1 MIVEAI
7 HKLVEKSDL
16 SKHEAYECFREIMSG
31 KASDAVIASFL
42 TALRMKGEIS
52 QEIAGAALAMREMS
66 TKIETIHS
74 NVIDTC
80 GTGGDGLGTF
90 NISTASAIVASAAG
104 AVVAKHGNR
113 AVSSK
118 CGSADVLKALGVN
131 IELEKEQVESCL
143 NEVKIA
149 FLFAPKLHG
158 AMKYAMPVRKE
169 LGMRTVFNVL
179 GPLTNPAGAQR
190 QVLGVFRRGLTETLA
205 HVLLDLGTEKALIVH
220 GDGGMDELSTIGE
233 TRISEIDNGTV
244 RTYSFSHNSVGI
256 PAASLS
262 ELNGGDIETNKQ
274 IIETVLNGKKSAPR
288 DIVVLNAGAAVFVA
302 GIAGTLA
309 EGVQRAQQAIDS
321 GTAHQK
327 LKELIEYTNSSKQ

>member
-7 HKLVEKSDL
+7 HKLVEKTDL
-16 SKHEAYECFREIMSG
+16 TKHEAYECVREIMSG
-31 KASDAVIASFL
+31 NASDAMIASFL

-52 QEIAGAALAMREMS
+52 HEIAGAALAMREMA
-66 TKIETIHS
+66 TKIETKHS

-90 NISTASAIVASAAG
+90 NISTASAIVACAAG

-113 AVSSK
+113 AVSSN

-131 IELEKEQVESCL
+131 IELEREQVEQCL
-143 NEVKIA
+143 DEVRIA

-169 LGMRTVFNVL
+169 LGMRTIFNVL
-179 GPLTNPAGAQR
+179 GPLTNPAGAKR

-233 TRISEIDNGTV
+233 TRISEIDNGAV
-244 RTYSFSHNSVGI
+244 RTYSFSHSSVGI
-256 PAASLS
+256 PVASLS
-262 ELNGGDIETNKQ
+262 ELNGGDIETNRQ
-274 IIETVLNGKKSAPR
+274 IIGSVLNGKKGAPR
-288 DIVVLNAGAAVFVA
+288 DIVVLNAGAALFVA
-302 GIAGTLA
+302 GIADSIA
-309 EGVQRAQQAIDS
+309 EGVQSAEYAIDS
-321 GTAHQK
+321 GTANQK
-327 LKELIEYTNSSKQ
+327 LKELIEFTNSSK

>member
-7 HKLVEKSDL
+7 HKLVEKTDL
-16 SKHEAYECFREIMSG
+16 TKHEAYECVREIMSG
-31 KASDAVIASFL
+31 NASDAMIASFL

-52 QEIAGAALAMREMS
+52 QEIAGAALAMREMA
-66 TKIETIHS
+66 TKIETKHS

-90 NISTASAIVASAAG
+90 NISTASAIVACAAG

-113 AVSSK
+113 AVSSN

-131 IELEKEQVESCL
+131 IELEREQVEQCL
-143 NEVKIA
+143 DEVRIA

-169 LGMRTVFNVL
+169 LGMRTIFNVL
-179 GPLTNPAGAQR
+179 GPLTNPAGAKR

-205 HVLLDLGTEKALIVH
+205 NVLLDLGTERAMIVH

-233 TRISEIDNGTV
+233 TRISEIDNGQV
-244 RTYSFSHNSVGI
+244 RTYSFSHLSAGI
-256 PAASLS
+256 PSASLS
-262 ELNGGDIETNKQ
+262 DLNGGDIETNRQ
-274 IIETVLNGKKSAPR
+274 IIESVLNGSTGAPR
-288 DIVVLNAGAAVFVA
+288 DIVVLNAGAAVVVA
-302 GIAGTLA
+302 GLADSIA
-309 EGVQRAQQAIDS
+309 EGVQRAQHAIDS
-321 GTAHQK
+321 GAAKQK
-327 LKELIEYTNSSKQ
+327 LKELIEFTNSPK

>member
-7 HKLVEKSDL
+7 HKLVEKTDL

-31 KASDAVIASFL
+31 KASDALIASFL

-52 QEIAGAALAMREMS
+52 QEIAGAALAMREMA
-66 TKIETIHS
+66 TRIETKHA

-131 IELEKEQVESCL
+131 IELEKEQVERCL
-143 NEVKIA
+143 DEVKIA
-149 FLFAPKLHG
+149 FLFAPMLHG

-179 GPLTNPAGAQR
+179 GPLTNPAGAKR

-205 HVLLDLGTEKALIVH
+205 NVLLDLGTEKALIVH

-233 TRISEIDNGTV
+233 TRISEIGNGTV
-244 RTYSFSHNSVGI
+244 RTYSFSHSSVGI
-256 PAASLS
+256 PSSTLAD
-262 ELNGGDIETNKQ
+262 LNGGDIETNRQ
-274 IIETVLNGKKSAPR
+274 IIESILNGSKGGPR
-288 DIVVLNAGAAVFVA
+288 DIVVLNAGAAIYVA
-302 GIAGTLA
+302 GLADTIADGVKRA
-309 EGVQRAQQAIDS
+309 EQTIDCGNAQR
-321 GTAHQK
+321 K
-327 LKELIEYTNSSKQ
+327 LKELIEFTNSPK